1 MYVVEINYGI
11 HEPDY
16 KAHVTFTDL
25 APLKEAALETMHR
38 PNAWGKTGE
47 WLIAELL
54 LACRGYI
61 TEIKRFKDDLPNNG
75 PEEQPAIQIFQ
86 DGNLFSNARFEKGEA
101 VEGKKGEAHYEEFDA
116 RGNITKAA
124 NWQFDNRVY
133 LGVIELQD
141 YQKKMHDLA
150 IADAEPIVNRGFGKK
165 VNILKP

>member
-11 HEPDY
+11 HEPEY

-38 PNAWGKTGE
+38 PNAWGKSGE

-61 TEIKRFKDDLPNNG
+61 TEIKRFKDGLLNNG
-75 PEEQPAIQIFQ
+75 PEDQPAIQTFQ
-86 DGNLFSNARFEKGEA
+86 DGWLQSNVRFETGAA
-101 VEGKKGEAHYEEFDA
+101 VEGKKGAAHYEEFDA
-116 RGNITKAA
+116 RGNIVRAA
-124 NWQFDNRVY
+124 NWQSDNRVY
-133 LGVIELQD
+133 LGIAELQD
-141 YQKKMHDLA
+141 YRKKMHDLA
-150 IADAEPIVNRGFGKK
+150 IADAQPVVTRGFGKK

>member
-11 HEPDY
+11 HEPNY

-25 APLKEAALETMHR
+25 APLKEAALQTMHS

-47 WLIAELL
+47 WLLSELL
-54 LACRGYI
+54 LMCRGYI
-61 TEIKRFKDDLPNNG
+61 TEIKRLKDDLPNNG
-75 PEEQPAIQIFQ
+75 PNQQPAIQVFQ
-86 DGNLFSNARFEKGEA
+86 DGNLFSNTRFEKGEA
-101 VEGKKGEAHYEEFDA
+101 VGGKNGEAHYEEFDA

-124 NWQFDNRVY
+124 NWQSDNRVY

-141 YQKKMHDLA
+141 YQKKMQILA
-150 IADAEPIVNRGFGKK
+150 IAAAEDIVTRGFGKK